1 MATKITM
8 RLASTL
14 PTDAQP
20 HGISGS
26 DMLATAI
33 DGDYR
38 EEFVL
43 MEKCD
48 DGPWDVYTAWGP
60 GYAQGAND
68 SRVTLL
74 GTVDSL
80 GAAKRI
86 IRRRA
91 NAQKVW

>member
-20 HGISGS
+20 HGIGGS
-26 DMLATAI
+26 DVSALAV

-38 EEFVL
+38 EQFVL
-43 MEKCD
+43 MGCD
-48 DGPWDVYTAWGP
+48 GGPWDVYTAWGP